1 MLPASNIVRII
12 EKMKAVA
19 ECYPCLSRL
28 LRQSAQIATSDEALR
43 AKAIDAG
50 MKVLD
55 RHFSTDGLSIDVA
68 TRLHRVVRETTKN
81 SDPYRDM
88 KDREI
93 KLSRKL
99 AAQVEP
105 NYSQDFKGYLSLSL
119 AGNAIDF
126 FRDLEQV
133 KKDIESPMTF
143 TVDDSL
149 SFGRKLAKA
158 RRLIFLADNAGEIF
172 FDLPLVKWLGRF
184 VSITYVVKGSPVQN
198 DATLDD
204 LRRAGLDGELGKVI
218 TTGMATPGVIFESAS
233 REFKREY
240 KSADMVLAKGMGHW
254 EGLTELPARG
264 NVLHCSMAKCKPVAD
279 SMGVPLNSF
288 VAIMR

>member
-1 MLPASNIVRII
+1 
-12 EKMKAVA
+12 MKAVA

-28 LRQSAQIATSDEALR
+28 LRQSAQIATSDEALL
-43 AKAIDAG
+43 AKAVDAG

-55 RHFSTDGLSIDVA
+55 RHFSTDGLTIDVA

-93 KLSRKL
+93 RLSRNL
-99 AAQVEP
+99 AVQVEP

-126 FRDLEQV
+126 FRDLDQV

-143 TVDDSL
+143 VVDDSAA
-149 SFGRKLAKA
+149 FQRKLKSAKS
-158 RRLIFLADNAGEIF
+158 LMFLADNAGEIF
-172 FDLPLVKWLGRF
+172 FDLPLVRWLRQY
-184 VSITYVVKGSPVQN
+184 VSLTYVVKESPVQN
-198 DATLDD
+198 DATIDD
-204 LRRAGLDGELGKVI
+204 LRRSGLDGDLGWVI
-218 TTGMATPGVIFESAS
+218 TTGLATPGVIFESAS
-233 REFKREY
+233 EEFKREFAA
-240 KSADMVLAKGMGHW
+240 ADLVLAKGMGHW
-254 EGLTELPARG
+254 EGLTELPAGG
-264 NVLHCSMAKCKPVAD
+264 NILHCSMAKCKPVAD

-288 VAIMR
+288 VAILR